1 MDLELEEINRL
12 CDELSILEKEEIE
25 YRNKKNTELGIYL
38 ILSFLNLMI
47 YYIKFIV
54 DYLHNERKKIDKKYY
69 SVEDLD

>member
-25 YRNKKNTELGIYL
+25 YRKKKNTELGIYL

>member
-12 CDELSILEKEEIE
+12 CDELSVLEKEELE
-25 YRNKKNTELGIYL
+25 YRKKKNTELGIYL

-54 DYLHNERKKIDKKYY
+54 DYLHNEQKKIDKKYY

>member
-12 CDELSILEKEEIE
+12 CDELSVLEKEEIE
-25 YRNKKNTELGIYL
+25 YRKKKNTELGIYL